1 MASPTDALRAKTDA
15 ELQFFVDNP
24 SFYHADIVATAQRE
38 LARRGPAAVRPA
50 ASSTPLAAPEVGL
63 LPTTPPTALENG
75 PALTSRPTPEPAPAA
90 TYAPTSYDYDEET
103 PARRS
108 PLLWVALLALVLA
121 GAWLWQ
127 KRTPTAAPVTARHRS
142 PDSLKLVE
150 VVAHPLPTFDIDRL
164 VETQVATIPATEKR
178 QAAALRQFRELCRRF
193 WAAETQ
199 TEYLTD
205 QAQAGK
211 AGDLFTDQALVVR
224 GTWRDWNKAAV
235 YSYAFGPKMKD
246 QFERMGQVA
255 ASQQH
260 VLDRLPSQLVGRKFL
275 TDKELVARG
284 TDIQDLMRGLRPVS
298 PVTGRPYR
306 AIVLKAHL

>member
-15 ELQFFVDNP
+15 ELQFFIDNP
-24 SFYHADIVATAQRE
+24 GFYHADIVAAAARE
-38 LARRGPAAVRPA
+38 LARRAPT
-50 ASSTPLAAPEVGL
+50 ASPTPPAAPEVGAV
-63 LPTTPPTALENG
+63 P
-75 PALTSRPTPEPAPAA
+75 TSRPTPTPAAKPAPAA
-90 TYAPTSYDYDEET
+90 TYAPAGYDYDEEAPT
-103 PARRS
+103 RRS
-108 PLLWVALLALVLA
+108 PWLWVALLALLGA
-121 GAWLWQ
+121 GVWLWQ
-127 KRTPTAAPVTARHRS
+127 QRTPAAAPVTASRPTHRS

-164 VETQVATIPATEKR
+164 VETQVATTPATEKR

-205 QAQAGK
+205 QAHAGK
-211 AGDLFTDQALVVR
+211 AGDLFADQALSVR

-235 YSYAFGPKMKD
+235 YGYTFGPKMQD
-246 QFERMGQVA
+246 QFERMSQVA

-260 VLDRLPSQLVGRKFL
+260 VLDRLPSQLASRKFL

-298 PVTGRPYR
+298 PVTGRPYQ
-306 AIVLKAHL
+306 AVVLKARL

>member
-1 MASPTDALRAKTDA
+1 
-15 ELQFFVDNP
+15 
-24 SFYHADIVATAQRE
+24 
-38 LARRGPAAVRPA
+38 
-50 ASSTPLAAPEVGL
+50 
-63 LPTTPPTALENG
+63 
-75 PALTSRPTPEPAPAA
+75 
-90 TYAPTSYDYDEET
+90 
-103 PARRS
+103 
-108 PLLWVALLALVLA
+108 LLWVALLALVLA
-121 GAWLWQ
+121 GVWLWQ
-127 KRTPTAAPVTARHRS
+127 KRTPAATPVTAGRPTHRS

-193 WAAETQ
+193 WTAETQ

-211 AGDLFTDQALVVR
+211 AGDLFADQALVVR

-235 YSYAFGPKMKD
+235 YGFAFGPKMKD
-246 QFERMGQVA
+246 QFDRMSQVA
-255 ASQQH
+255 GSQQH
-260 VLDRLPSQLVGRKFL
+260 VLDRLPSQLAGRKFL

-298 PVTGRPYR
+298 PVTGRPYQ
-306 AIVLKAHL
+306 AVVLKAHL